1 MKKIVYTLCFMLS
14 TTLCAMAQPGERKGN
29 GRFGHEEF
37 RARTEA
43 FITQKVGFSPEDAK
57 AFFALYNEMKSK
69 QWEIQKKIFQLKR
82 NEPDS
87 NATKEK
93 FTSVILEIK
102 SLNVEMAQLEEEYYK
117 RMCKAVPADKVYA
130 AMKLEDDFHRQML
143 SKFNGPQNLR
153 TQKTRTTPN
162 R

>member
-69 QWEIQKKIFQLKR
+69 QWEIQKKIFKLKKDA
-82 NEPDS
+82 PS
-87 NATKEK
+87 ANATEKEY
-93 FTSVILEIK
+93 SDIILEIK
-102 SLNVEMAQLEEEYYK
+102 RLNVEMAEVEEEYYK
-117 RMCKAVPADKVYA
+117 RMCKAVASSKVYA
-130 AMKLEDDFHRQML
+130 AMKMEDDFHRQML
-143 SKFNGPQNLR
+143 SKFNDSRNHKPPH
-153 TQKTRTTPN
+153 KK
-162 R
+162 